1 MGLLGFG
8 STGSGD
14 VVARG
19 RSDRADV
26 VGVLVGGGSG
36 RHRTV
41 DYALDVHGPHPFRGG
56 VRLGSD
62 PPMVVRLGTSL
73 QVLHLNSRVVIDW
86 LGSGAEGVV
95 DTQSLKVAPAPG
107 IEDRTLGLG
116 PIQLR
121 GVPARATIEAA
132 EVSTSGSGGDP
143 AMHLALCVERHGLS
157 GYETELVV
165 AQVPHYAD
173 HLCAVGR
180 SLPVWVLPERP
191 DAVVIDWP
199 AAATAEPGVDEPPA
213 AVVTELPGPAGPRT
227 RGNQRGRA
235 RHGRHLVAPSA
246 DDDDVVIDLT
256 GDDGG

>member
-1 MGLLGFG
+1 M
-8 STGSGD
+8 
-14 VVARG
+14 
-19 RSDRADV
+19 
-26 VGVLVGGGSG
+26 LVGGGSG
-36 RHRTV
+36 RHSTV

-73 QVLHLNSRVVIDW
+73 HVLHLDSRVVIDW

-95 DTQSLKVAPAPG
+95 DTQPLKVAPAPG

-132 EVSTSGSGGDP
+132 EARTSDRGGDP
-143 AMHLALCVERHGLS
+143 ALHLTLCVERHGLS
-157 GYETELVV
+157 GYETELAV

-199 AAATAEPGVDEPPA
+199 AAATAEPGVGEPPT
-213 AVVTELPGPAGPRT
+213 AVVTELPDLSGPRT
-227 RGNQRGRA
+227 RGNKRGRA
-235 RHGRHLVAPSA
+235 RHSRDVVAPSA
-246 DDDDVVIDLT
+246 DDDVVIDLT
-256 GDDGG
+256 GDDVG